1 MRSIWNGSIN
11 FGLVNIPIKL
21 YSAIESSSLDLDML
35 DSRDHSRIRFKRV
48 NEKTNEEVPFE
59 KIVKGYLLKDEYV
72 ILEDQDF
79 EDASPEKTKVIDIQ
93 NFVKKEDINP
103 MLFETSY
110 YAEPGKAGQKAY
122 SLLINALNKSKLA
135 GLGSFV
141 LRQKE
146 NLCVI
151 YPQNNILIISRI
163 RYAQEIKSPSEI
175 NLPNQITIPK
185 RELDVALTLINQ
197 YTSDF
202 DISNFKDTYHD
213 ELLKIIKLKAQG
225 KRPTIKKLNPKKA
238 KSDDLYEQLLESLNK
253 KGA

>member
-21 YSAIESSSLDLDML
+21 YSAIESSGLDLDML
-35 DSRDHSRIRFKRV
+35 DGRDHSRIRFKRV
-48 NEKTNEEVPFE
+48 NEKTNEEVPYE
-59 KIVKGYLLKDEYV
+59 KIVKGYQLKEQYV
-72 ILEDQDF
+72 ILEEQDF

-93 NFVKKEDINP
+93 SFVKKEDINP

-110 YAEPGKAGQKAY
+110 YAEPSKQGQKAY
-122 SLLINALNKSKLA
+122 SLLVNALNKSKLA

-151 YPQNNILIISRI
+151 YPQNNVLIISRI

-175 NLPNQITIPK
+175 NLPDQITIPK

-202 DISNFKDTYHD
+202 DISKFKDNYQD
-213 ELLKIIKLKAQG
+213 ELLNIIKLKAQG
-225 KRPTIKKLNPKKA
+225 KRPTIKKINPKKA